1 MKLFDK
7 KIVGL
12 FFTVVLLSTYHTNA
26 QIYNKGLSK
35 FQFTHFSTGF
45 EIGSNYLDI
54 SSLND
59 NTSRLNLLAVDPYFN
74 NFTFQA
80 LAGFGR
86 IEPYLTIS
94 FLSSSSFTRTVD
106 SNRLFR
112 STSFEGI
119 YSGLG
124 LRLKAFS
131 LFRDR
136 LSLFVSGE
144 GNIAR
149 YFLTLSSATIN
160 IVSLDSI
167 FNNSKTIIANTN
179 DLVLQPSFEVL
190 YSILKKRNSFD
201 IGIKIGFLYH
211 LERNEWRTQHQMPLS
226 LSPVGNS
233 ENYNFSLRMVYSFSR
248 CE

>member
-1 MKLFDK
+1 MKSFDK
-7 KIVGL
+7 KIVGI
-12 FFTVVLLSTYHTNA
+12 FFIVVLPTYYTSA
-26 QIYNKGLSK
+26 QIYDKGLSK

-54 SSLND
+54 SSLNSD
-59 NTSRLNLLAVDPYFN
+59 ISRLNFLDIDPYLS

-86 IEPYLTIS
+86 IEPYLTIT
-94 FLSSSSFTRTVD
+94 FLSSSRFTRTID

-119 YSGLG
+119 YNGVG
-124 LRLKAFS
+124 LRLRA
-131 LFRDR
+131 LTLLRDR
-136 LSLFVSGE
+136 LSFFVSGE

-160 IVSLDSI
+160 DISLDSI
-167 FNNSKTIIANTN
+167 FNNSRAIIANTN
-179 DLVLQPSFEVL
+179 YLVLQPSLEIL
-190 YSILKKRNSFD
+190 YSILKKRNRFD
-201 IGIKIGFLYH
+201 IGIKLGFFYH
-211 LERNEWRTQHQMPLS
+211 LERDEWRTQHQMSLS

-233 ENYNFSLRMVYSFSR
+233 ENYNFSLRMIYSFSR